1 VITSHIHHDFLSL
14 VNFGQYVSFLAPH
27 GELEDEA
34 RRLAEVWM
42 SGSFV
47 LPCDFLYFILLLSP
61 ASFYLSS
68 YSLFFTSQEQLP
80 QHQLSNLKRAA
91 SKSNNSQ
98 WPTQN
103 QTTTNPSPTDP
114 IDYFNSIPSDKSIV
128 SVQVPDRTPIAST
141 ESAFVRETLNTS
153 NTVKACVVMLKYI
166 KPTEESKKNGDSK
179 ERPFIEVMALIDLQ
193 SGVNGYAKTAHGG
206 IFGVV
211 LDEVMGTAANMQS
224 GAFSFFVSCLPFP
237 TFVFEWY
244 KRKRCL

>member
-1 VITSHIHHDFLSL
+1 MHKPSILSKTRLACPPFPPRSQPGSALTIDTTPEPPILQSQSEMPQFSYLPSARLSLRIILQYQGLTSCVDFLSYRIFSVLVGIRAFESGPPHPRTVITSHIHHDFLSL
-14 VNFGQYVSFLAPH
+14 VNFGQYGSFLTPH

-98 WPTQN
+98 WPNPKSDHN
-103 QTTTNPSPTDP
+103 QPLA
-114 IDYFNSIPSDKSIV
+114 
-128 SVQVPDRTPIAST
+128 DRPHRSLQFH
-141 ESAFVRETLNTS
+141 SLVRETPLRQIYRLRPSTRS
-153 NTVKACVVMLKYI
+153 HSHREHRICVC
-166 KPTEESKKNGDSK
+166 
-179 ERPFIEVMALIDLQ
+179 A
-193 SGVNGYAKTAHGG
+193 
-206 IFGVV
+206 
-211 LDEVMGTAANMQS
+211 
-224 GAFSFFVSCLPFP
+224 
-237 TFVFEWY
+237 
-244 KRKRCL
+244 